1 MSDEKIMI
9 KKKICFCTD
18 TDAQV
23 DILNVKQVWAPIK
36 YSYDRFT
43 TRMLPIDMKMI
54 GYADRKV
61 LHEVNPQ
68 IASSWKEIERGDSEI
83 IIGDTHTGTASD
95 VLNTTQEFFSSK
107 EQLLK
112 AIEKIAVKKPTD
124 IIQKNQLLMYK

>member
-1 MSDEKIMI
+1 
-9 KKKICFCTD
+9 
-18 TDAQV
+18 
-23 DILNVKQVWAPIK
+23 
-36 YSYDRFT
+36 
-43 TRMLPIDMKMI
+43 MLPIDMKMI